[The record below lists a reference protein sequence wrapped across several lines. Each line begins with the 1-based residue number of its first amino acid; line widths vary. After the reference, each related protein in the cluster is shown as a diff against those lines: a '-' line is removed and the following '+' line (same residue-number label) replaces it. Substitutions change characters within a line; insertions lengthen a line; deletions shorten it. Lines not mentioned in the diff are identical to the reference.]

1 MQLADVKEVDGSPPF
16 RYAVKFRSGAKNARF
31 FNRFTEF
38 IGGLDETKF
47 SVSDKAWLVTADG
60 YEDLEKL
67 DLELY
72 PPKKTMKEKL
82 AGMISIE
89 TKDVTDWE
97 NMGVGMKLSP
107 YEYQKKVIKFITD
120 SHDNDGSH
128 DTLIVSPCGSGKTPM
143 LLGAYI
149 QCHNQGIIDGP
160 GMIVVKASLKLQW
173 FRETMKF
180 TGLTPRIIKTYS
192 DCVGREE
199 NMINFREQKAKNA
212 EGEELAALKEE
223 IKELKDIA
231 KRKFKEQFDG
241 ADLYILNYE
250 TLNDE
255 NVRKAM
261 LKLAP
266 QFVGADEIQY
276 IKGAGNVR
284 SKSLCKFNGAKVK
297 IGATATP
304 VQRDPRDIYGIFKL
318 IHPELFK
325 TSKDFNALYVKYGYG
340 YRVIGA
346 KNEKKLNEKISPYMY
361 ILTKEEVSKHL
372 PKLVVSQRYCDLSE
386 KQQAAN
392 DTLMEEL
399 EELSEKEKAITK
411 GMSEKEIKSSEEVMK
426 LEAAIAARQTF
437 LQELTLSEKLLEQSS
452 SDIAKKLVTGDKSS
466 KLQVL
471 KDMVSE
477 IVDSG
482 EKVCIFS
489 RFAKMQPIIAEA
501 IHSVPELKNIGIA
514 YVRGELSSERRDEEV
529 YTKFRDNDDY
539 KVLVCSDAGAEGLN
553 LSLCKYLIELEP
565 AVSYAI
571 QTQRHGRLERAD
583 SVHDTVFVTQLIASN
598 SWDEIMMKSIEKKEK
613 FDMSIIKG
621 VDLEIIG

>member
-1 MQLADVKEVDGSPPF
+1 
-16 RYAVKFRSGAKNARF
+16 
-31 FNRFTEF
+31 
-38 IGGLDETKF
+38 
-47 SVSDKAWLVTADG
+47 
-60 YEDLEKL
+60 
-67 DLELY
+67 
-72 PPKKTMKEKL
+72 
-82 AGMISIE
+82 
-89 TKDVTDWE
+89 
-97 NMGVGMKLSP
+97 
-107 YEYQKKVIKFITD
+107 
-120 SHDNDGSH
+120 
-128 DTLIVSPCGSGKTPM
+128 
-143 LLGAYI
+143 
-149 QCHNQGIIDGP
+149 
-160 GMIVVKASLKLQW
+160 
-173 FRETMKF
+173 
-180 TGLTPRIIKTYS
+180 
-192 DCVGREE
+192 
-199 NMINFREQKAKNA
+199 
-212 EGEELAALKEE
+212 
-223 IKELKDIA
+223 
-231 KRKFKEQFDG
+231 
-241 ADLYILNYE
+241 
-250 TLNDE
+250 
-255 NVRKAM
+255 
-261 LKLAP
+261 
-266 QFVGADEIQY
+266 
-276 IKGAGNVR
+276 
-284 SKSLCKFNGAKVK
+284 
-297 IGATATP
+297 
-304 VQRDPRDIYGIFKL
+304 
-318 IHPELFK
+318 
-325 TSKDFNALYVKYGYG
+325 
-340 YRVIGA
+340 
-346 KNEKKLNEKISPYMY
+346 MY

-372 PKLVVSQRYCDLSE
+372 PKLVVSQRYCDFSE

-501 IHSVPELKNIGIA
+501 IHSVPELKNVGIA